1 MHQRCSVFFCAK
13 EHAVSGLVTTEQT
26 GAIFRITLNRPEK
39 RNAISWQVGQDL
51 RAAIDQ
57 AASASG
63 VRVVV
68 LSGAGS
74 VFSAGIDLGDLM
86 DLPNRYGE
94 HWLRQM
100 RTITDD
106 WQALTTRLERLEI
119 PTIAALHGMCLGL
132 GLEIALACDFRIAAQ
147 GTKLALPETRLGI
160 VPDVGGTTRLTRL
173 VGVGRAKEL
182 IMTGR
187 TFSAT
192 DAERWGV
199 VNQLADAD
207 DLNTVVQ
214 AFADEL
220 ILAAPLAVGMAKR
233 VIDGMFDV
241 DRGLLLE
248 GWAQSQ
254 LIRTADFSEGV
265 QAAIARRAAEF
276 KGE

>member
-1 MHQRCSVFFCAK
+1 M
-13 EHAVSGLVTTEQT
+13 SGFVTTEQT
-26 GAIFRITLNRPEK
+26 GAIFRITINRPEK

-68 LSGAGS
+68 LSGAGP
-74 VFSAGIDLGDLM
+74 VFSAGIDLGDLL

-106 WQALTTRLERLEI
+106 WQALTTRIERLEI
-119 PTIAALHGMCLGL
+119 PTIAVLHGMGLGL
-132 GLEIALACDFRIAAQ
+132 GLEIALACDFRIAAN

-187 TFSAT
+187 TFSAA

-199 VNQLADAD
+199 VNQVADAGSLD
-207 DLNTVVQ
+207 EVVQ

-233 VIDGMFDV
+233 VIDGLFDV
-241 DRGLLLE
+241 DRGLMLE

-254 LIRTADFSEGV
+254 LIRSADFSEGV

>member
-1 MHQRCSVFFCAK
+1 M
-13 EHAVSGLVTTEQT
+13 SGFVTTEQI
-26 GAIFRITLNRPEK
+26 GAIFRITLNRSEK

-57 AASASG
+57 AASAAG

-68 LSGAGS
+68 LSGAGP
-74 VFSAGIDLGDLM
+74 VFSAGIDLGDLL

-106 WQALTTRLERLEI
+106 WQALTTRIERLEI
-119 PTIAALHGMCLGL
+119 PTIAVLHGMCLGL
-132 GLEIALACDFRIAAQ
+132 GLEIALACDFRIAAN

-187 TFSAT
+187 TFSAA
-192 DAERWGV
+192 DAERWGI
-199 VNQLADAD
+199 VNQVADAGSLD
-207 DLNTVVQ
+207 EVVQ

-220 ILAAPLAVGMAKR
+220 ILAAPLAVGIAKR
-233 VIDGMFDV
+233 VIDGLFDV
-241 DRGLLLE
+241 DRGLMLE

-254 LIRTADFSEGV
+254 LIRSADFSEGV

>member
-1 MHQRCSVFFCAK
+1 M
-13 EHAVSGLVTTEQT
+13 SGLVTTEQT

-39 RNAISWQVGQDL
+39 RNAISWQVGQAL

-173 VGVGRAKEL
+173 VGIGRAKEL

-187 TFSAT
+187 TFTAA

-207 DLNTVVQ
+207 DLNAVVQ

-254 LIRTADFSEGV
+254 LIRTTDFSEGV
-265 QAAIARRAAEF
+265 QAAIARRTAEF

>member
-1 MHQRCSVFFCAK
+1 M
-13 EHAVSGLVTTEQT
+13 SGLVTTEQT

-51 RAAIDQ
+51 RTAIDQ

-119 PTIAALHGMCLGL
+119 PTIAAVHGMCLGL
-132 GLEIALACDFRIAAQ
+132 GLEIALACDFRIATQ

>member
-1 MHQRCSVFFCAK
+1 M
-13 EHAVSGLVTTEQT
+13 SGFVTTEQI
-26 GAIFRITLNRPEK
+26 GAIFRITINRPEK
-39 RNAISWQVGQDL
+39 RNAISWQVGKDL

-57 AASASG
+57 AASAAG

-68 LSGAGS
+68 LSGAGP
-74 VFSAGIDLGDLM
+74 VFSAGIDLGDLL

-94 HWLRQM
+94 NWLRQM

-106 WQALTTRLERLEI
+106 WQALTTRIERLEI
-119 PTIAALHGMCLGL
+119 PTIAVLHGMCLGL
-132 GLEIALACDFRIAAQ
+132 GLEIALACDFRIAAN

-187 TFSAT
+187 TFSAA
-192 DAERWGV
+192 DAERWGI
-199 VNQLADAD
+199 VNQVADAGSLD
-207 DLNTVVQ
+207 EVVQ

-233 VIDGMFDV
+233 VIDGLFDV
-241 DRGLLLE
+241 DRGLMLE

>member
-1 MHQRCSVFFCAK
+1 M
-13 EHAVSGLVTTEQT
+13 SGFVTTEQI
-26 GAIFRITLNRPEK
+26 GAIFRITINRPEK
-39 RNAISWQVGQDL
+39 RNAISWQVGKDL

-57 AASASG
+57 AASAAG

-68 LSGAGS
+68 LSGAGP
-74 VFSAGIDLGDLM
+74 VFSAGIDLGDLL

-94 HWLRQM
+94 NWLRQM

-106 WQALTTRLERLEI
+106 WQALTTRIERLEI
-119 PTIAALHGMCLGL
+119 PTIAVLHGMCLGL
-132 GLEIALACDFRIAAQ
+132 GLEIALACDFRLAAN

-187 TFSAT
+187 TFSAA
-192 DAERWGV
+192 DAERWGI
-199 VNQLADAD
+199 VNQVADAGSLD
-207 DLNTVVQ
+207 EVVQ

-220 ILAAPLAVGMAKR
+220 LLAAPLAVGMAKR
-233 VIDGMFDV
+233 VIDGLFDV
-241 DRGLLLE
+241 DRGLMLE

-254 LIRTADFSEGV
+254 LIRSADFSEGV

>member
-1 MHQRCSVFFCAK
+1 M
-13 EHAVSGLVTTEQT
+13 SGFVTTEQM
-26 GAIFRITLNRPEK
+26 GAIFRITINRPEK
-39 RNAISWQVGQDL
+39 RNAISWQVGKDL

-57 AASASG
+57 AASATG

-68 LSGAGS
+68 LSGEGP
-74 VFSAGIDLGDLM
+74 VFSAGIDLGDLL

-106 WQALTTRLERLEI
+106 WQALTTRIERLEI
-119 PTIAALHGMCLGL
+119 PTIAVLHGMCLGL
-132 GLEIALACDFRIAAQ
+132 GLEIALACDFRIAAN

-187 TFSAT
+187 MFSAA

-199 VNQLADAD
+199 VNQVADAGSLD
-207 DLNTVVQ
+207 QVVH

-233 VIDGMFDV
+233 VIDGLFDV
-241 DRGLLLE
+241 DRGLMLE

>member
-1 MHQRCSVFFCAK
+1 M
-13 EHAVSGLVTTEQT
+13 SGLVTTEQT

-187 TFSAT
+187 MFSAT

-207 DLNTVVQ
+207 DLNAVVQ

>member
-1 MHQRCSVFFCAK
+1 M
-13 EHAVSGLVTTEQT
+13 SGLVTTEQT

-132 GLEIALACDFRIAAQ
+132 GLEIALACDFRIAAN

-187 TFSAT
+187 MFSAS
-192 DAERWGV
+192 DAERWGI

-207 DLNTVVQ
+207 ELDAVVQ

>member
-1 MHQRCSVFFCAK
+1 M
-13 EHAVSGLVTTEQT
+13 SGLVTTEQT

-39 RNAISWQVGQDL
+39 RNAISWQVGQAL

-173 VGVGRAKEL
+173 VGIGRAKEL

-187 TFSAT
+187 TFTAA

-207 DLNTVVQ
+207 DLNAVVQ

-254 LIRTADFSEGV
+254 LIRTTDFSEGV

>member
-1 MHQRCSVFFCAK
+1 M
-13 EHAVSGLVTTEQT
+13 SGLVTTEQT

-57 AASASG
+57 AASAAG

-106 WQALTTRLERLEI
+106 WQALTTRIERLEI

-187 TFSAT
+187 MFSAT

>member
-1 MHQRCSVFFCAK
+1 M
-13 EHAVSGLVTTEQT
+13 SGLVTTEQT

>member
-1 MHQRCSVFFCAK
+1 M
-13 EHAVSGLVTTEQT
+13 SGLVTTEQI
-26 GAIFRITLNRPEK
+26 GAIFLITLNRPEK
-39 RNAISWQVGQDL
+39 RNAISWQVGNDL

-74 VFSAGIDLGDLM
+74 VFSAGIDLGDLL

-106 WQALTTRLERLEI
+106 WQALTTRIERLEI

-187 TFSAT
+187 TFTAA
-192 DAERWGV
+192 DAERWGI

-207 DLNTVVQ
+207 DLNAVVQ
-214 AFADEL
+214 LFADEL
-220 ILAAPLAVGMAKR
+220 LLAAPLAVGMAKR

-241 DRGLLLE
+241 DRGLMLE

>member
-1 MHQRCSVFFCAK
+1 M
-13 EHAVSGLVTTEQT
+13 SGLVTTEQT

-187 TFSAT
+187 SFTAA

-199 VNQLADAD
+199 VNQLADPD
-207 DLNTVVQ
+207 DLNAVVQ

>member
-1 MHQRCSVFFCAK
+1 M
-13 EHAVSGLVTTEQT
+13 SGFVTTEQI
-26 GAIFRITLNRPEK
+26 GAIFRITINRPEK
-39 RNAISWQVGQDL
+39 RNAISWQVGKDL

-57 AASASG
+57 AASAAG

-68 LSGAGS
+68 LSGAGP
-74 VFSAGIDLGDLM
+74 VFSAGIDLGDLL

-94 HWLRQM
+94 NWLRQM

-106 WQALTTRLERLEI
+106 WQALTTRIERLEI
-119 PTIAALHGMCLGL
+119 PTIAVLHGMCLGL
-132 GLEIALACDFRIAAQ
+132 GLEIALACDFRLAAN

-187 TFSAT
+187 TFSAA

-199 VNQLADAD
+199 VNQLADAGNLD
-207 DLNTVVQ
+207 EVVQ
-214 AFADEL
+214 TFADEL
-220 ILAAPLAVGMAKR
+220 LLAAPLAVGMAKR
-233 VIDGMFDV
+233 VIDGLFDV
-241 DRGLLLE
+241 DRGLMLE

-254 LIRTADFSEGV
+254 LIRSADFSEGV

>member
-1 MHQRCSVFFCAK
+1 
-13 EHAVSGLVTTEQT
+13 VSGLVTTEQT